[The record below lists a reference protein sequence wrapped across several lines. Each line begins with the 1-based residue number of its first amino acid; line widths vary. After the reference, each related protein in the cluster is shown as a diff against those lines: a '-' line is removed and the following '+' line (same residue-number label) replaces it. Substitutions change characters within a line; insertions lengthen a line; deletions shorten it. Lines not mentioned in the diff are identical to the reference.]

1 MLSQNDK
8 DEAWR
13 LYKQHSDDKSREF
26 GKIRHTD
33 SKARRVAYIMLTLNN
48 SLTKTQFESQI
59 QVVQDLPEAGD
70 ATNKNN
76 QAEHRLLQ
84 EAMPIFGKNQS
95 SWAPS
100 RTKKNEPISDEEY
113 FSPGPQLGPDDWT
126 PADTNS
132 GNFVWLNKV
141 ANLFELPGAAKDEDV
156 PFIQKVKEIRDQQ
169 KQDSSDQRKTSW
181 LDYAQMGLDVAGIF
195 EPTPFSD
202 GINSA
207 VSLMRA
213 VAEPKNAGN
222 HLVNAGISIAS
233 MIPYIGDFAKV
244 HKSYGKG
251 LSAVEHLGQMKN
263 NRSRLGRMASVVYE
277 SLGGGSLDRMDGSGR
292 SPLEGLGGMSQRGGS
307 SGMGLGGLMA
317 GGGGGM
323 GGGMGGSPASGG
335 GGGMPNIPQSV
346 QGLFGVFGR
355 MTAVVGIAV
364 VAFTKLY
371 GWVEKTAAQGREML
385 EDQRAGARWS
395 PGASFAIMQ
404 YDLSR
409 IRREGERGRYLGP
422 ATSYLAKSQ
431 DFVETQIGQYS
442 MPYARAATNIQ
453 ASLNYIAGYIAAGL
467 NKLDVIQNTL
477 EFIFGYFKNNPAGPA
492 NPIDAFQQNPN
503 PIPTAPKKFD
513 FDQKNNKAQRGF
525 I

>member
-8 DEAWR
+8 DEAWK
-13 LYKQHSDDKSREF
+13 LYKQYSGGKSREF
-26 GKIRHTD
+26 GRISHTD
-33 SKARRVAYIMLTLNN
+33 SKARRAAYVMLMINN
-48 SLTKTQFESQI
+48 ERTYDEFQTQI
-59 QVVQDLPEAGD
+59 QIIDDMPAPGADSNRNTEYERKSVEDG
-70 ATNKNN
+70 
-76 QAEHRLLQ
+76 LLL
-84 EAMPIFGKNQS
+84 FGKKIS
-95 SWAPS
+95 SWAPT
-100 RTKKNEPISDEEY
+100 RTKKNEPISDEDY

-181 LDYAQMGLDVAGIF
+181 LDYAQIGLDVAGIL

-213 VAEPKNAGN
+213 VAEPQNAGN

-263 NRSRLGRMASVVYE
+263 NRSRLGRMASVAYE
-277 SLGGGSLDRMDGSGR
+277 SLGGGSLDRMHGYGGTPGINGKLSASGGGSGI
-292 SPLEGLGGMSQRGGS
+292 
-307 SGMGLGGLMA
+307 GLGGLMA
-317 GGGGGM
+317 GGGGGI